1 MSDVIDRF
9 TKINVR
15 VKSMSSARALFEDV
29 LGAELIHDRGADTI
43 GDFDGTTLRLGEVV
57 FDLMAPN
64 KSDGALAKSIEK
76 RGEGLDSICFNV
88 KSLQAVREKLRD
100 KGIDLVNY
108 QEHRG
113 TKVAFIHPR
122 DASGIVIELIEPASA
137 NPTTE

>member
-1 MSDVIDRF
+1 MSDLIDRF

-43 GDFDGTTLRLGEVV
+43 GDFDGTMLRLGEVV

-64 KSDGALAKSIEK
+64 KADGALAKSIEK

-100 KGIDLVNY
+100 KGIELVNY
-108 QEHRG
+108 REHHG
-113 TKVAFIHPR
+113 NKVAFIHPG
-122 DASGIVIELIEPASA
+122 DASGIVIELIELASA
-137 NPTTE
+137 NP